1 MSETYPKSAFAKRFL
16 QNILP
21 SSVDSTAKL
30 LHFFELRKNNT
41 KKNRHLCPKHK
52 WRRFDRLICNT
63 ILSVHFCYFFFPA
76 FHNW

>member
-41 KKNRHLCPKHK
+41 KKIAIHVQNTNGEG
-52 WRRFDRLICNT
+52 LIG
-63 ILSVHFCYFFFPA
+63 
-76 FHNW
+76 

>member
-30 LHFFELRKNNT
+30 LHFFELHKSNT
-41 KKNRHLCPKHK
+41 KKIAIHVQNTNGDKKKSVNDYSADNNQSITFNR
-52 WRRFDRLICNT
+52 
-63 ILSVHFCYFFFPA
+63 
-76 FHNW
+76 

>member
-41 KKNRHLCPKHK
+41 KKIATYVQNTNGEG
-52 WRRFDRLICNT
+52 LIG
-63 ILSVHFCYFFFPA
+63 
-76 FHNW
+76 